1 MEFTINKTLTK
12 KLKGIKQIG
21 VSIEDGLIMGV
32 KSNDELVPLSQEILE
47 LVCISLMDK
56 KKTLVEFCD
65 MKFKITVEQIII

>member
-1 MEFTINKTLTK
+1 MEFTINKILTK
-12 KLKGIKQIG
+12 KLKGIRQIG
-21 VSIEDGLIMGV
+21 VSTEDGLIMGM

-65 MKFKITVEQIII
+65 LKYKVTIEQIL

>member
-12 KLKGIKQIG
+12 KLQGIKQIG
-21 VSIEDGLIMGV
+21 VSTKDGLIMGI
-32 KSNDELVPLSQEILE
+32 KSNNELVPLSQDILE

-65 MKFKITVEQIII
+65 LKYKVTIEQVL